1 MLTTVNSNNL
11 LNFLSFLQVAKTDKN
26 LLIEDSRKSKNY
38 ISILR
43 YLQNTNSSL
52 LDIDSSLKKRKKFNK
67 KERREF

>member
-26 LLIEDSRKSKNY
+26 ILIEDSRKSKNY